1 MYFTWEDVI
10 TFMLPSRWIILR
22 IRNVSEKTCRK
33 NQNARLLFCNFL
45 FARSSCCLRNNVE
58 KCGTARR
65 ATYVSNMAHALCF
78 LGNQDSNTIRLCNI
92 CCFST
97 AITVTRTRL
106 SIILCVLFDVT
117 TFEATQCSFVVRLHL
132 ASNLDNK
139 RSLYEDRTWRSE
151 FVCVCP
157 YHYLCSEVT

>member
-1 MYFTWEDVI
+1 VCTSHEDI

-22 IRNVSEKTCRK
+22 MRNVSEKSCRE

-45 FARSSCCLRNNVE
+45 FARSSCSLRNNVE
-58 KCGTARR
+58 KCCRARR
-65 ATYVSNMAHALCF
+65 TIYVYNMAHAHCF
-78 LGNQDSNTIRLCNI
+78 LDNQDCNTIRLCNI
-92 CCFST
+92 HCFST

-106 SIILCVLFDVT
+106 SISLCVLFDVT
-117 TFEATQCSFVVRLHL
+117 TFEATQCCFVVRFNL